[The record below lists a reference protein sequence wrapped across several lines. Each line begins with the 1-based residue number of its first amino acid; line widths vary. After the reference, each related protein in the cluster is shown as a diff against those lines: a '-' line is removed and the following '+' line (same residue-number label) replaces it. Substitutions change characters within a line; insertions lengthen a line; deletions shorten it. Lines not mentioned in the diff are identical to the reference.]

1 MKEYF
6 NMGWTFYLLL
16 FIGFVAVISIVLY
29 FFQERFLFHP
39 EKLPENFQFQYE
51 NQKVKEYN
59 LEIKKGVVING
70 LHFKAENSKG
80 VVYYLKGNSKS
91 IKGWGKFAVDFTIHG
106 YDVIMIDYRGFG
118 KSTGKMSQQSMKDDA
133 LLVYDKLK
141 ERVKEENIIVYGR
154 SLGTGL
160 ATKVASMNNPKML
173 VLACPYFSM
182 SKNIKRYLPFIP
194 LGLVMRYQMPTYK
207 WIKYVD
213 CPINIIHGT
222 SDKVIKFTSSL
233 RLSKMR
239 PNLTRLYPVIDGGH
253 KDLHNYDDYHVALK
267 EILES
272 DGLTE
277 VDRKNTSID
286 FVRSK
291 RKVKK

>member
-1 MKEYF
+1 MNY
-6 NMGWTFYLLL
+6 TSIILIIL
-16 FIGFVAVISIVLY
+16 AVIAFVSIVLY

-39 EKLPENFQFQYE
+39 EKLPEDFIFQYE

-59 LEIKKGVVING
+59 FEIKKGVVING
-70 LHFKAENSKG
+70 LHFHVENSKG

-91 IKGWGKFAVDFTIHG
+91 IKGWGKFAVDFTIHC

-141 ERVKEENIIVYGR
+141 EIINEDKIIVYGR

-182 SKNIKRYLPFIP
+182 SKNVKRYLPFIP

-213 CPINIIHGT
+213 CPIKIIHGT
-222 SDKVIKFTSSL
+222 NDKVIQFKSSL
-233 RLSKMR
+233 KLSKMK
-239 PNLTRLYPVIDGGH
+239 PSLTRLYPIIDGGH
-253 KDLHNYDDYHVALK
+253 KNLHNFESYHSALEEVLNEEGISK
-267 EILES
+267 
-272 DGLTE
+272 
-277 VDRKNTSID
+277 VDREHTSIN
-286 FVRSK
+286 FIRSK
-291 RKVKK
+291 RTSKK

>member
-1 MKEYF
+1 MNY
-6 NMGWTFYLLL
+6 TTIILIILA
-16 FIGFVAVISIVLY
+16 IIAFVSIVIY
-29 FFQERFLFHP
+29 IFQERFLFHP
-39 EKLPENFQFQYE
+39 EKLPKDFIFQYE
-51 NQKVKEYN
+51 NQNVKEYS

-70 LHFKAENSKG
+70 LHFKAKDSKG

-141 ERVKEENIIVYGR
+141 EIINEDKIIVYGR

-160 ATKVASMNNPKML
+160 ATKVASVNNPKML
-173 VLACPYFSM
+173 ILACPYFSM
-182 SKNIKRYLPFIP
+182 SKNVKRYLPFIP

-213 CPINIIHGT
+213 CPIKIIHGT
-222 SDKVIKFTSSL
+222 NDKVIKFKSSL
-233 RLSKMR
+233 KLSKMK
-239 PNLTRLYPVIDGGH
+239 PDLTRLYPIIDGGH
-253 KDLHNYDDYHVALK
+253 KNLHNFESYHSALD
-267 EILES
+267 EILNEKNVS
-272 DGLTE
+272 K
-277 VDRKNTSID
+277 VDRENTSID

-291 RKVKK
+291 RKSKK

>member
-1 MKEYF
+1 MNYT
-6 NMGWTFYLLL
+6 NIILIIL
-16 FIGFVAVISIVLY
+16 AVIAVVSIVLY

-39 EKLPENFQFQYE
+39 EKLPEDFKFQYE

-70 LHFKAENSKG
+70 LHFQVENSKG

-133 LLVYDKLK
+133 LLVYEKLK
-141 ERVKEENIIVYGR
+141 EIINEDKIIIYGR

-160 ATKVASMNNPKML
+160 ATKVASMNNPRML
-173 VLACPYFSM
+173 ILACPYFSL
-182 SKNIKRYLPFIP
+182 SKNVKRYLPFIP

-213 CPINIIHGT
+213 CPIKIIHGT
-222 SDKVIKFTSSL
+222 NDKVIKFKSSL
-233 RLSKMR
+233 QLSKMK
-239 PNLTRLYPVIDGGH
+239 PNSTRIYPIIDGGH
-253 KDLHNYDDYHVALK
+253 KDLHNFESYHRALEEALNSK
-267 EILES
+267 V
-272 DGLTE
+272 DTE
-277 VDRKNTSID
+277 LDRANTSID
-286 FVRSK
+286 FIRSK
-291 RKVKK
+291 RKLKE

>member
-1 MKEYF
+1 MNYT
-6 NMGWTFYLLL
+6 NIILIIL
-16 FIGFVAVISIVLY
+16 AVIAVVSIVLY

-39 EKLPENFQFQYE
+39 EKLPEDFIFQYE

-70 LHFKAENSKG
+70 LHFQAENSKG

-133 LLVYDKLK
+133 LLVYEKLK
-141 ERVKEENIIVYGR
+141 EIINEDKIIVYGR

-160 ATKVASMNNPKML
+160 ATKVASMNNPRML
-173 VLACPYFSM
+173 ILACPYFSL
-182 SKNIKRYLPFIP
+182 SKNVKRYLPFIP

-213 CPINIIHGT
+213 CPIKIIHGT
-222 SDKVIKFTSSL
+222 NDKVIQFKSSL
-233 RLSKMR
+233 KLSKMK
-239 PNLTRLYPVIDGGH
+239 PSLTRLYPIIDGGH
-253 KDLHNYDDYHVALK
+253 KNLHNFESYHRAL
-267 EILES
+267 EEVLNEES
-272 DGLTE
+272 ISK
-277 VDRKNTSID
+277 VDRENTSID
-286 FVRSK
+286 FIRSK
-291 RKVKK
+291 RKAKK